1 MRAGAVF
8 SKTLMWIVLVLCT
21 GIQALAIIGIGSNNA
36 RAREAE
42 QLDKVYTLWPLI
54 ALVVLLW
61 AAVLLFTIWKK
72 RAYIGLIVAGIA
84 GIAAIVLAFDLMR
97 AFPAQISTT
106 GDVGLSTWKMVYR
119 HMSPILISLLMV
131 PAFICD
137 RIATKQEQAR
147 LVASGKARFDLSG
160 APIFSDGSTLGL
172 SVAAEGP
179 EITTRREK
187 RSVRAARRKRER
199 Y

>member
-1 MRAGAVF
+1 MRAGAVL
-8 SKTLMWIVLVLCT
+8 SKVLMWIVLVLCT
-21 GIQALAIIGIGSNNA
+21 GIQALAIIGIGSNNS
-36 RAREAE
+36 RALEANMP
-42 QLDKVYTLWPLI
+42 DKVYALWPLI
-54 ALVVLLW
+54 AVVVLAW
-61 AAVLLFTIWKK
+61 ASVLIFTIWKK
-72 RAYIGLIVAGIA
+72 RSYFGLIVAGVV

-97 AFPAQISTT
+97 AFPAQISST

-119 HMSPILISLLMV
+119 HMSPVLIPLLMV

-137 RIATKQEQAR
+137 RIAAKQEQAR

-172 SVAAEGP
+172 AMAAEGP
-179 EITTRREK
+179 QVESRREK
-187 RSVRAARRKRER
+187 RSVRIARRKRER